1 MSMLG
6 LSIETLRIDF
16 RDGVAY
22 GSLTQSYLSYIPDI
36 PIRTSHR
43 WGIPMETQR
52 DPRNGGHQLPVRK
65 SPMAL
70 GCSSGTNCWEALK
83 LNQRC
88 RSTSLQRHME
98 NHYSRS
104 SRARL
109 AVLFTVT
116 FPWHDFVYT
125 HLYTQKSKHCMMK
138 VHVFLWSNL
147 CPPKKSAFH
156 SSHRAEAQPPPQ
168 GRKHV

>member
-1 MSMLG
+1 MVVSLNHIYLTYLTY
-6 LSIETLRIDF
+6 LSIQAIGGEYPWRPNVIPEMEVTN
-16 RDGVAY
+16 
-22 GSLTQSYLSYIPDI
+22 YLSE
-36 PIRTSHR
+36 R
-43 WGIPMETQR
+43 
-52 DPRNGGHQLPVRK
+52 
-65 SPMAL
+65 SPTAL

-88 RSTSLQRHME
+88 QSTSLQRNME